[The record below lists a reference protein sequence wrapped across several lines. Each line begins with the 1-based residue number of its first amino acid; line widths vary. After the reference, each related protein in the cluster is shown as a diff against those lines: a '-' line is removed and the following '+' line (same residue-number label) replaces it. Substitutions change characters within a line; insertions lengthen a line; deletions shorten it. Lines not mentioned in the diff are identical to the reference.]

1 MPGVL
6 GEYLLGRH
14 AEVGEDRPA
23 SLRRALSSVSFPV
36 GPGALVLAL
45 TEQGFFLL
53 QISGPTVHSTTCARK
68 AEEQVEPAVTSA
80 W

>member
-1 MPGVL
+1 M
-6 GEYLLGRH
+6 
-14 AEVGEDRPA
+14 
-23 SLRRALSSVSFPV
+23 
-36 GPGALVLAL
+36 VLAL

-68 AEEQVEPAVTSA
+68 AEEQVEPVVRSA